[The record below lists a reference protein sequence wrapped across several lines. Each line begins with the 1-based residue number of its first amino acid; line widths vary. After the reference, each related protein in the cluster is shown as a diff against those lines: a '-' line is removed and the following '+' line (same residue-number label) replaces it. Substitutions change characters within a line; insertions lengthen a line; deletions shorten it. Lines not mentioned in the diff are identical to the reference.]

1 MAGSKL
7 TRNGVCYNL
16 SETPFHAEVDGYDF
30 AFSSRV
36 HLESFV
42 KKAKVKKDWLNDSLS
57 RRFHVKVKSEELAL
71 VQLYH
76 QVETR
81 GFRVV
86 SPSGTVYYEPES
98 MTFWVTL

>member
-16 SETPFHAEVDGYDF
+16 GDTPFHAEADGYDF

-42 KKAKVKKDWLNDSLS
+42 KKAKVRKDWLNDSLS
-57 RRFHVKVKSEELAL
+57 RRFHVAVKADELAL
-71 VQLYH
+71 VQLYQ

-81 GFRVV
+81 GFRVA
-86 SPSGTVYYEPES
+86 SPSGTVYYAPET